1 MDWLLS
7 ILPRELVQQFL
18 VQLSSCF
25 RLIISV
31 LLFAYPLER
40 KQHYGLRLALSL
52 LLCML
57 AMTGTSMLRVRVD
70 TLATRAFMR
79 FVQFC
84 MPLLMIMTVCG
95 GSVLSRLKVLCAS
108 IGAVEIGLAVYSVLL
123 ALFGR
128 DERSTISLLGTGG
141 EYSTSVWDWLIF
153 FMVNTLV
160 YFALFRLFR
169 YQRKDELDEKS
180 RPATVLLTV
189 FCFLVL
195 TVPDC
200 LRSEF
205 SPDSPASFALYRFMM
220 ASISVFILIS
230 CGDISFRSK
239 ARMEKQ
245 VFDQVLAEERKQ
257 YQLLKENI
265 DLINMR
271 CHDLRHQLDDFSGR
285 LTEQEITE
293 LGEAMD
299 IYDASIRTGSEV
311 IDVVLR
317 LAQLTCQKEQIELSC
332 IVDGGALSFMKTRHL
347 YSLFNN
353 AVSNAIE
360 AVRKLEAREKR
371 VIDVSVYRRNGL
383 AEIEVTNYFDG
394 VPVNVTSKA
403 DAPRHGFGTLSMRY
417 VTEEYNGR
425 FQTQIQGDIYTLHI
439 TIPISPRSS

>member
-1 MDWLLS
+1 MEWILS

-18 VQLSSCF
+18 MQLITSC
-25 RLIISV
+25 RLIVSV
-31 LLFAYPLER
+31 LLFAWPLER
-40 KQHYGLRLALSL
+40 KRHYGLRMAAAL

-57 AMTGTSMLRVRVD
+57 ALIGTSFLRVRVD

-84 MPLLMIMTVCG
+84 MPLLIIMTVCG
-95 GSVLSRLKVLCAS
+95 GSVVSRLKVLCAS
-108 IGAVEIGLAVYSVLL
+108 VGAVEIGLAVYSALL

-128 DERSTISLLGTGG
+128 DERTTIALLGTGG
-141 EYSTSVWDWLIF
+141 AYNTSILDWLIF
-153 FMVNTLV
+153 FVLNTLV

-195 TVPDC
+195 AVPDC

-205 SPDSPASFALYRFMM
+205 PPDSPAYLALYRFCL
-220 ASISVFILIS
+220 ASMSMFILLLCS
-230 CGDISFRSK
+230 DISFRSQY
-239 ARMEKQ
+239 RMEKN

-257 YQLLKENI
+257 YQQLKENI

-285 LTEQEITE
+285 LTEQEIAE

-299 IYDASIRTGSEV
+299 IYDANIRTGNEV

-317 LAQLTCQKEQIELSC
+317 LAQLTCGKEQIELSC

-371 VIDVSVYRRNGL
+371 VIDVSVYRRNGM
-383 AEIEVTNYFDG
+383 AEMEITNYFDG
-394 VPVNVTSKA
+394 AAVHGTSKA
-403 DAPRHGFGTLSMRY
+403 DKPRHGFGTLSMRY
-417 VTEEYNGR
+417 VAEEYGGR
-425 FQTQIQGDIYTLHI
+425 FRTQIEGDIYTLCI
-439 TIPISPRSS
+439 TIPIPARAA